1 MKTVPAGHAP
11 PDPDFATVWRRAETI
26 PGWLTPAQARRLWS
40 EASALVPGSAVVEI
54 GSHRGRST
62 VVLGSAVAG
71 RGTVFAVDPFV
82 DGKLFGGDAT
92 RLEFTTAIADAGLD
106 DVVELVVDYST
117 RIRRAWDKPFDLLYV
132 DGKHD
137 YWSCTDDVR
146 WGRHLPDGGAMLMHD
161 AFSSLGVTASILV
174 NLLPS
179 KSFAFEGRVGSL
191 ATFRRR
197 RPTAADRWRLLV
209 QLPWWL
215 RNLVVKVL
223 LRVHARRAAELLG
236 HRGLYDPY

>member
-1 MKTVPAGHAP
+1 VKTVPAGDVP
-11 PDPDFATVWRRAETI
+11 PDPAFVTAWRRAEAI
-26 PGWLTPAQARRLWS
+26 PGWLTTAQAERLWS
-40 EASALVPGSAVVEI
+40 EATALAPGSAVVEI

-62 VVLGSAVAG
+62 VVLGSAMAG

-92 RLEFTTAIADAGLD
+92 RAKFTAAVTDAGLD
-106 DVVELVVDYST
+106 NVVDLVVAYST
-117 RIRRAWDKPFDLLYV
+117 RIRRTWDKHFDLLYV

-137 YWSCTDDVR
+137 YWTCTDDVR
-146 WGRHLPDGGAMLMHD
+146 WGRHLPDGGAMLIHD

-197 RPTAADRWRLLV
+197 RPSAVDRWRLV
-209 QLPWWL
+209 AQVPWWL

-223 LRVHARRAAELLG
+223 LRVHARRAAGLLG
-236 HRGLYDPY
+236 HRGPYDPY